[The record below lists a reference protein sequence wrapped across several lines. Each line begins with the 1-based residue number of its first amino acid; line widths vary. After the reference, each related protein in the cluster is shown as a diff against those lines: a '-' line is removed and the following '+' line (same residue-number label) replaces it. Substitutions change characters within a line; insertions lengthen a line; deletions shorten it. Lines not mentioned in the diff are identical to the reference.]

1 MVEFNDL
8 EEIIFLVEKQYGYD
22 FSDYSRASM
31 LRRINRFM
39 EISNME
45 SVVDLKYELIN
56 NPGIFTKFINEI
68 VVNVS
73 EFFRDPNFFKSLINN
88 VFPYLESYPKINIWS
103 AGCSFGEETYS
114 LAILLKELD
123 LLHKSRLYATDISSN
138 AIEKSKK
145 GIYSN
150 KSFKEYS
157 NNYFSCG
164 GKESL
169 NEYFISDGKKS
180 IINSDLKKDIL
191 FTRHNLVADG
201 VFKECQLILCR
212 NVLIYF
218 NEDLQDIVLNLFYN
232 SLPIHGFLALGNKE
246 TLRFSSV
253 FDKFKEIDSDEKIY
267 QKIK

>member
-1 MVEFNDL
+1 MIEFNDL
-8 EEIIFLVEKQYGYD
+8 NEIVFLVEKQYGYD
-22 FSDYSRASM
+22 FSDYARASM

-39 EISNME
+39 TISNLE
-45 SVVDLKYELIN
+45 SIVDLKYELIN
-56 NPGIFTKFINEI
+56 NTENFNTFLNEI

-73 EFFRDPNFFKSLINN
+73 EFFRDPSFFKSLKTNI
-88 VFPYLESYPKINIWS
+88 FPYLESYPKINIWS
-103 AGCSFGEETYS
+103 AGCSFGEEAYS

-123 LLHKSRLYATDISSN
+123 LLHKSRLYATDISSM

-150 KSFKEYS
+150 KNLKEYS

-169 NEYFISDGKKS
+169 NEYFISDDKKS
-180 IINSDLKKDIL
+180 IINSDLKKEIL

-218 NEDLQDIVLNLFYN
+218 NEDLQDKVLNLFYN

-246 TLRFSSV
+246 SLRFSSV
-253 FDKFKEIDSDEKIY
+253 FDKFKEIDSKEKIY

>member
-1 MVEFNDL
+1 MEFTELD
-8 EEIIFLVEKQYGYD
+8 EIVFLIQKQYGYD
-22 FSDYSRASM
+22 FSGYSKASM
-31 LRRINRFM
+31 LRRMNRFM
-39 EISNME
+39 EISNMG

-56 NPGIFTKFINEI
+56 NPGIFKSFLNEI

-73 EFFRDPNFFKSLINN
+73 DFFRDPSFFKSLTTH

-103 AGCSFGEETYS
+103 AGCCFGEETYS
-114 LAILLKELD
+114 LAILLKELE

-150 KSFKEYS
+150 KSFKEYTS
-157 NNYFSCG
+157 NYFACG
-164 GKESL
+164 GKKSL
-169 NEYFISDGKKS
+169 NEYFVSDGKKS
-180 IINSDLKKDIL
+180 IINSDLKENIL
-191 FTRHNLVADG
+191 FTCHNLVADG

-218 NEDLQDIVLNLFYN
+218 SEDLQDKVLNLFYD

-246 TLRFSSV
+246 SLRFSSV
-253 FDKFKEIDSDEKIY
+253 FDKFKEIDGIEKIY
-267 QKIK
+267 KKIK

>member
-1 MVEFNDL
+1 MDFTELD
-8 EEIIFLVEKQYGYD
+8 EILFLIQKQYGYD
-22 FSDYSRASM
+22 FSEYSRASM
-31 LRRINRFM
+31 LRRMNRFM

-45 SVVDLKYELIN
+45 SVVDLKFELIN

-73 EFFRDPNFFKSLINN
+73 DFFRDPSFYRSLTTN

-114 LAILLKELD
+114 LAILLKELE

-150 KSFKEYS
+150 KSFKEYT

-180 IINSDLKKDIL
+180 IINSDLKQNIL
-191 FTRHNLVADG
+191 FTRHNLTIDG

-218 NEDLQDIVLNLFYN
+218 NEDLQNKVLNLFYE
-232 SLPIHGFLALGNKE
+232 SLPIYGFLALGKKE
-246 TLRFSSV
+246 SLRFSSV
-253 FDKFKEIDSDEKIY
+253 FNKFKEIDQVEKIY
-267 QKIK
+267 QKIS

>member
-1 MVEFNDL
+1 MTFDDL
-8 EEIIFLVEKQYGYD
+8 EDIILLINKHYGYD
-22 FSDYSRASM
+22 FSGYSRASL
-31 LRRINRFM
+31 LRRINRYM
-39 EISNME
+39 EVSKLE
-45 SVVDLKYELIN
+45 SIFSLKFELIN
-56 NPGIFTKFINEI
+56 NPEKFNEFINEI

-73 EFFRDPNFFKSLINN
+73 EFFRDPSFYKSLRTK

-114 LAILLKELD
+114 LAILLKELN
-123 LLHKSRLYATDISSN
+123 LLHKSRLYATDISDN
-138 AIEKSKK
+138 AISKSKK

-150 KSFKEYS
+150 KDFKEYS
-157 NNYFSCG
+157 NNYFSSG

-169 NEYFISDGKKS
+169 NEYFVSDGKKS
-180 IINSDLKKDIL
+180 MINSELKKDIL
-191 FTRHNLVADG
+191 FTKHNLVADG

-218 NEDLQDIVLNLFYN
+218 NEELQNKVINLFYD

-246 TLRFSSV
+246 SLRFSTV
-253 FDKFKEIDSDEKIY
+253 FDKFKEIDKEQKIF